1 MKLKF
6 CYVSGGEHPVIGQVL
21 YPAQIISES
30 LDSDRYQRY
39 LANAVG
45 SVAREIADCDR
56 LLALISSV
64 ENGEEELVAYDG
76 DDVELAIKKDVV
88 QVNIH
93 ANSEWVGKP
102 EGRINM
108 SYWKAAIEGR
118 KRFLALPEKLDSIVE
133 VDIPVS

>member
-30 LDSDRYQRY
+30 SEGERYQRY
-39 LANAVG
+39 LANALG
-45 SVAREIADCDR
+45 SVAREMADCDR
-56 LLALISSV
+56 LLGLISSV
-64 ENGEEELVAYDG
+64 ENGEEEQVVYDG
-76 DDVELAIKKDVV
+76 DDVELVMTKDEV

-102 EGRINM
+102 EGRIGA
-108 SYWKAAIEGR
+108 SFWRAALEAR
-118 KRFLALPEKLDSIVE
+118 KRFLVLPERLDSAVE
-133 VDIPVS
+133 VDIPV